1 MIYTSEVLTSTDCM
15 PGQGQAQKEAEAL
28 RRKTEELAAAKDETS
43 RTVRLAPDVARGKL
57 LELGCGGRCR
67 PATSGPACELL
78 QGVAESRFLLRGMT
92 RRAINSPSQ
101 S

>member
-1 MIYTSEVLTSTDCM
+1 M

-57 LELGCGGRCR
+57 LELGAEVAAGRRHRARHASCCR
-67 PATSGPACELL
+67 A
-78 QGVAESRFLLRGMT
+78 
-92 RRAINSPSQ
+92 
-101 S
+101 